1 MIAWRKLLGLLNSE
15 QPGNKEAVNLAG
27 VVDQARRDWLYAQ
40 QYYKTVTDPDLV
52 DYAAFL
58 IKAYERRYVYL
69 LKKARREGV
78 RYPDGVVLPGI
89 IEAGTVRQGL

>member
-1 MIAWRKLLGLLNSE
+1 MIAWRKLLGVLDSE
-15 QPGNKEAVNLAG
+15 QTGKKEAADLAG

-40 QYYKTVTDPDLV
+40 KYYKTVTDPDLV

-69 LKKARREGV
+69 LKKARREGF
-78 RYPDGVVLPGI
+78 RYPDGVVMPGI